1 LSTSDTPVY
10 LNLDRVRFYQIFTNL
25 LNNSVK
31 FTEKGEIGFGM
42 SGIAEDKVSFFVSD
56 TGIGIQKELHS
67 AVFERFRQVNE
78 TSTRTHG
85 GTGLGLSIVK
95 NLVELMGG
103 TITVE
108 SEPGRGTVF
117 LFTMPAENNQLAA
130 RMLSVN

>member
-1 LSTSDTPVY
+1 
-10 LNLDRVRFYQIFTNL
+10 
-25 LNNSVK
+25 
-31 FTEKGEIGFGM
+31 M
-42 SGIAEDKVSFFVSD
+42 SGIAENEVSFFVSD

-85 GTGLGLSIVK
+85 GTGLGLSIVR

-108 SEPGRGTVF
+108 SEPGRGTTF
-117 LFTMPAENNQLAA
+117 LFTMPAESNQLAA
-130 RMLSVN
+130 RMPSVN